1 MTIAELIK
9 ELEQMPQNVEIYA
22 KVNVESTSTKDMQ
35 IVHMEIAFPF
45 PTTHTHD

>member
-9 ELEQMPQNVEIYA
+9 ELEKIPQNVEIYA
-22 KVNVESTSTKDMQ
+22 KVNVKFNSTKAMQ
-35 IVHMEIAFPF
+35 IVHMEIAFPL